1 MERFSHIAKHGS
13 IFDFNA
19 DVEFHNK
26 IQQIARP
33 TYVRNV
39 SQVQP
44 LVLTWFSDL
53 HGDLENLNRLIKFK
67 KKYSTYIT
75 DTINTGDTVSDNF
88 DDDFSIRPFPPE
100 NVFGIHTEKPY
111 CAKLEWHR
119 YTEGRAEN
127 ILAYIR
133 EHLQTA
139 DELELW
145 HVWLDDAETTIKKK
159 KSYRLSELTTTIL
172 KELEEVPLTT
182 NPLVH
187 YCYTIKQK

>member
-1 MERFSHIAKHGS
+1 MSSFFFLASDTPFKKLINPHEKIIS
-13 IFDFNA
+13 INEA
-19 DVEFHNK
+19 
-26 IQQIARP
+26 
-33 TYVRNV
+33 
-39 SQVQP
+39 
-44 LVLTWFSDL
+44 LVLGVEIPDYALNMDL
-53 HGDLENLNRLIKFK
+53 DRDKPLLLYMDREIK
-67 KKYSTYIT
+67 YHT
-75 DTINTGDTVSDNF
+75 DTKEIEDDNF

-127 ILAYIR
+127 ILTYIR

-145 HVWLDDAETTIKKK
+145 HVWLDDAETPVFKR

-182 NPLVH
+182 DPLVH

>member
-1 MERFSHIAKHGS
+1 DG
-13 IFDFNA
+13 
-19 DVEFHNK
+19 
-26 IQQIARP
+26 
-33 TYVRNV
+33 
-39 SQVQP
+39 
-44 LVLTWFSDL
+44 
-53 HGDLENLNRLIKFK
+53 
-67 KKYSTYIT
+67 
-75 DTINTGDTVSDNF
+75 NF

-145 HVWLDDAETTIKKK
+145 HVWLDDAETPVFKRKA
-159 KSYRLSELTTTIL
+159 YRLSELTTTVL
-172 KELEEVPLTT
+172 KELEVVPLTT
-182 NPLVH
+182 DPLVH
-187 YCYTIKQK
+187 YCYKIRKD